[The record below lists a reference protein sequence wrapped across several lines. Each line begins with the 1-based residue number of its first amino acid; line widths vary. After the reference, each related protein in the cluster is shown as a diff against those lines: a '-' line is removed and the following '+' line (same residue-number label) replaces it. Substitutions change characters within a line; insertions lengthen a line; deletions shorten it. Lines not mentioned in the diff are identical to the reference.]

1 MAELDAIL
9 NPGKEEPAATAAPA
23 EQETPDQEAEAVEQ
37 EDTGEEEATQ
47 VAAESE
53 SNETAPTPAQV
64 KSELAAL
71 AKERERIRQKEA
83 ALDDE
88 RSKLAEQQEAAA
100 SNVIQPT
107 AELRELRKQHREA
120 LTQLM
125 LEPDDETTQQKID
138 ELEDRMEAVRMSMI
152 TESQK
157 SQTKQE
163 KAESAYKEVYSEVHD
178 KYPFLDTEHPQFSMD
193 LNQDINAM
201 YYGSLQMGVPADQ
214 ALKKAVEKFAP
225 AYAKQLEPQQKQ
237 TSTEPPPQRQKEAVN
252 RDKLSKTGFS
262 EVRSMGRRDAKGM
275 FTGPTPLTAVLN
287 KPT

>member
-9 NPGKEEPAATAAPA
+9 NPEKEEPSAQAV
-23 EQETPDQEAEAVEQ
+23 QETPDQETEAVEP
-37 EDTGEEEATQ
+37 EDTGADETTQ

-53 SNETAPTPAQV
+53 SEETAPTPAQI

-83 ALDDE
+83 ALNDE

-100 SNVIQPT
+100 ANAIQPT
-107 AELRELRKQHREA
+107 AELKELLKQHREA
-120 LTQLM
+120 LTQLL
-125 LEPDDETTQQKID
+125 LEPDDEATQKKID
-138 ELEDRMEAVRMSMI
+138 ELDDRMEAVRMSMI
-152 TESQK
+152 TEYQTK
-157 SQTKQE
+157 QTKQE
-163 KAESAYKEVYSEVHD
+163 KAESAYNEVYSEVHV
-178 KYPFLDTEHPQFSMD
+178 KYPFLDTEHPHFNME

-237 TSTEPPPQRQKEAVN
+237 TATEPPPQRQKEAVN

-262 EVRSMGRRDAKGM
+262 EVRSMGRRDAKGI
-275 FTGPTPLTAVLN
+275 FTGPTPLTSILG